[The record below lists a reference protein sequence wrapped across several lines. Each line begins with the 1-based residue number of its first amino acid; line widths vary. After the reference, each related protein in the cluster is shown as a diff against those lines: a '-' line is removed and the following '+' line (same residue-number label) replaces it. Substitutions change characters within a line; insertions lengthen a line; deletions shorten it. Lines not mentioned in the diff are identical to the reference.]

1 MREERSDPPT
11 GAAAPGRALTPRAL
25 ALGSLIGAGLS
36 LSNLYVGLMTGLAF
50 PVTIIA
56 CVVGLGVF
64 RALAWPW
71 RSSSRPGLSLL
82 ETSAM
87 QSTASSAGYSTG
99 GTLISANVAWLML
112 SGHHPPGW
120 ALFAWT
126 LLSSALGVFFA
137 VPLQHTFLHR
147 EQLPFPSGLA
157 AASAARMIQEG
168 DASARRGA
176 RVLGGAGLVAG
187 LLTFARDGLKLLPAS
202 RSIPGA
208 IQGVPLSSLSFSL
221 NLELLSPGVGALV
234 GPRIAASILLGS
246 IACFGVLVPWLHV
259 QGALPQPDFDSTRD
273 WSMWEIA
280 LNWSMWPGTALV
292 TSAAFTHLLSRRD
305 VLRRAFSSLVQA
317 GGGPE
322 SGPDPRQVPR
332 TWWLAGLSLL
342 SLGTVAL
349 AALVFGIPPHLGLLG
364 VLLSFALAVVACRVT
379 GETDVT
385 PSGAL
390 GQIAQ
395 LAFSVLMPGNALTNT
410 MAASLSG
417 STAATSADL
426 LTDVKAG
433 SLLGAAPRQ
442 TFLAQLWGCVVGS
455 AVIVPA
461 FLLLVPDTSVL
472 SEEHFPAP
480 GGTFVAGVARVLA
493 AGLEA
498 LPPASRW
505 GVLAGGVAGVLLAL
519 LEQHA
524 SRRLRPFVPSA
535 VAVGIAFAL
544 PPSSALSMFLGSLA
558 AALLTRAWPTF
569 ALVATVPL
577 AAGLIAGESL
587 VNLTL
592 TLLAALGL
600 LPSP

>member
-1 MREERSDPPT
+1 MREERS
-11 GAAAPGRALTPRAL
+11 ASGRALTPRAL
-25 ALGSLIGAGLS
+25 ALGGLLGAGLS
-36 LSNLYVGLMTGLAF
+36 LTNLYVGLKTGLAF

-56 CVVGLGVF
+56 CVLGLGMY

-71 RSSSRPGLSLL
+71 RTRAHPGLSLL

-120 ALFAWT
+120 ALFCWT
-126 LLSSALGVFFA
+126 LLISALGVLFA
-137 VPLQHTFLHR
+137 VPLQRAFLHR
-147 EQLPFPSGLA
+147 ERLPFPSGLA
-157 AASAARMIQEG
+157 AASAARMLQQG
-168 DASARRGA
+168 DVSARQGT
-176 RVLGGAGLVAG
+176 RVLGGAALVAG
-187 LLTFARDGLKLLPAS
+187 LLTLARDGLKRVPAS
-202 RSIPGA
+202 LPLPGSL
-208 IQGVPLSSLSFSL
+208 QGVPLASLSFSL
-221 NLELLSPGVGALV
+221 DLGLLSPGVGALV
-234 GPRIAASILLGS
+234 GPRIAASLLLGA
-246 IACFGVLVPWLHV
+246 ITCFGVLVPWLHV
-259 QGALPQPDFDSTRD
+259 RGTLPQPDFNH
-273 WSMWEIA
+273 A
-280 LNWSMWPGTALV
+280 LDWSMWPGTALV

-305 VLRRAFSSLVQA
+305 VLRRAFSSLVQPGA
-317 GGGPE
+317 VGPE
-322 SGPDPRQVPR
+322 AGAGPGQVPR
-332 TWWLAGLSLL
+332 SWLLAGLPLL
-342 SLGTVAL
+342 SLGTVVL
-349 AALVFGIPPHLGLLG
+349 GDGVFGIPPHLGLLG

-390 GQIAQ
+390 GQLAQ
-395 LAFSVLMPGNALTNT
+395 LAFGVVMPGNPLANAI
-410 MAASLSG
+410 AASLSG

-433 SLLGAAPRQ
+433 SLLGATPRQ
-442 TFLAQLWGCVVGS
+442 TVLAQLWGCLVGS

-498 LPPASRW
+498 LAPASRW
-505 GVLAGGVAGVLLAL
+505 GALAGGVSGILLAL

-524 SRRLRPFVPSA
+524 PERLRPFVPSA
-535 VAVGIAFAL
+535 IGVGIAFAL
-544 PPSSALSMFLGSLA
+544 PPSLSLSMFLGSLA
-558 AALLTRAWPTF
+558 AALLTRARPAF

-587 VNLTL
+587 VSLTL
-592 TLLAALGL
+592 TLLAGLGL
-600 LPSP
+600 LPSS